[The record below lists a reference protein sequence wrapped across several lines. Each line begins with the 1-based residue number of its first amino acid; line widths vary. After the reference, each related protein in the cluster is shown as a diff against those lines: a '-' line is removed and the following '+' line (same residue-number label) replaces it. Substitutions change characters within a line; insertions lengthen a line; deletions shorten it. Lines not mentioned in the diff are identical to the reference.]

1 MGMFCAY
8 LAYTVI
14 AVAGGPLWLGVV
26 VALVAGFLIGVVTDR
41 GLMKPVRHLSHSAM
55 LILTLGLLMILE
67 GAALQIWGQN
77 YKSFPS
83 LVTGR
88 PFFINIGESRII
100 MTRQDVFILVITALI
115 MLGLFL
121 FFKLTK
127 TGLAIRATAQNEDSA
142 KLMGVKVGMIF
153 AFAWGVGT
161 ALSALA
167 ALLAAPR
174 TQIHPNMMLN
184 LQIQGLTA
192 GVLGGFTSLPGTVL
206 GGLML
211 GIIQQLVGVYISEE
225 MKMAIALAIILVLLL
240 IKPQGILGKRST
252 ERV

>member
-1 MGMFCAY
+1 
-8 LAYTVI
+8 
-14 AVAGGPLWLGVV
+14 
-26 VALVAGFLIGVVTDR
+26 
-41 GLMKPVRHLSHSAM
+41 
-55 LILTLGLLMILE
+55 
-67 GAALQIWGQN
+67 
-77 YKSFPS
+77 
-83 LVTGR
+83 
-88 PFFINIGESRII
+88 
-100 MTRQDVFILVITALI
+100 MTRQDVFILVVTALI

-161 ALSALA
+161 ALSAFA

-174 TQIHPNMMLN
+174 AQIHPNMMLN

-192 GVLGGFTSLPGTVL
+192 GVLGGFTSLPGTVI